1 MRYVV
6 LLNKLSQAT
15 SARESAVLKVSF
27 PGTNGFRH
35 EPQASQDAWTLVAVM
50 DRASQDAAPHFGVT
64 SQAGRSEVSRIPAEA
79 GAVTDLASQD
89 AALLCGIASLPGQSE
104 VPGIP
109 GEADVVVSSSQDAW
123 TLGAVVYLG

>member
-1 MRYVV
+1 
-6 LLNKLSQAT
+6 
-15 SARESAVLKVSF
+15 
-27 PGTNGFRH
+27 
-35 EPQASQDAWTLVAVM
+35 M
-50 DRASQDAAPHFGVT
+50 DRASQDAAPPFGVT

-89 AALLCGIASLPGQSE
+89 AALLCGIASLPEQSE
-104 VPGIP
+104 VPGMP